1 MPSPAHQSQYVL
13 QGYQPYEHQGHQRVI
28 PYSKPWH
35 IAKIVMRCSD
45 IVFSLIVIGISAYVL
60 TIAFSGGAFYVMSW
74 LPAAVGIIWDT
85 AELITI
91 CARGGRRGIHP
102 GAHVGLHL
110 IFWLCFAAAVGLQ
123 GTYIYFRDVD
133 DYYYSYSSRRQSF
146 FRTKVVPMQNTITAF
161 TALLLIN
168 HFILFV
174 RACVETNQRNSRP
187 PVFMVPVNAPPPM
200 QSQAVAGSYVPY
212 PHQPQQAYIP
222 AQQQDKGEQAA
233 ASNPSNAGQYVP
245 PGPDGTYYG
254 PASR

>member
-1 MPSPAHQSQYVL
+1 MSSPAHQSQYGL

-74 LPAAVGIIWDT
+74 LPAA
-85 AELITI
+85 
-91 CARGGRRGIHP
+91 
-102 GAHVGLHL
+102 
-110 IFWLCFAAAVGLQ
+110 
-123 GTYIYFRDVD
+123 
-133 DYYYSYSSRRQSF
+133 
-146 FRTKVVPMQNTITAF
+146 NTITAF

>member
-1 MPSPAHQSQYVL
+1 MSSPAHQSQYGL

-74 LPAAVGIIWDT
+74 LPVSRRSASYPLKVSRLMSTLQAAVAIIWDT

-133 DYYYSYSSRRQSF
+133 DYYYYSYSSRRQSF

-161 TALLLIN
+161 TALLL
-168 HFILFV
+168 
-174 RACVETNQRNSRP
+174 
-187 PVFMVPVNAPPPM
+187 
-200 QSQAVAGSYVPY
+200 
-212 PHQPQQAYIP
+212 
-222 AQQQDKGEQAA
+222 
-233 ASNPSNAGQYVP
+233 
-245 PGPDGTYYG
+245 
-254 PASR
+254 

>member
-1 MPSPAHQSQYVL
+1 MSSPAHQPQYGL

-74 LPAAVGIIWDT
+74 LPAAVAIIWDT

-233 ASNPSNAGQYVP
+233 ASSPSNAGQYVP